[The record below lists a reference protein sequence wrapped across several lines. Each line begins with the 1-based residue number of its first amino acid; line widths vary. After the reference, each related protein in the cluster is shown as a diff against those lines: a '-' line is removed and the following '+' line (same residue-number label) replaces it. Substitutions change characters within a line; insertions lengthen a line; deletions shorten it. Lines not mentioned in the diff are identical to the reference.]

1 MQDVTRQFIVFS
13 ILTTLGWTVSA
24 QPPFQKLF
32 DNGGEFAQSL
42 GGCSLADGGN
52 ALVGIVNTSPQT
64 SQAFVTRMA
73 CNGEEVWTRL
83 LGASS
88 TVNNTF
94 PRVKADQ
101 EGRIWFTSNIGGF
114 NNYDGLVGC
123 FSPQGDL
130 VRAVRFGLNG
140 RDDQLYGLDIG
151 RDGSVYVCGQ
161 TNSRGSD
168 QSGNSAFHDVF
179 VARLDSQLNVVWAR
193 TLGNKEAIDTG
204 FDLVLDDEKNVL
216 VTGRYIVNGTFFTF
230 LLRLDSSGNILTFKG
245 FGESTVPHR
254 TYGYGIGTAS
264 DGHILLTGSTTLL
277 KQDHQSI
284 PDVFLIKTDRN
295 GTPVFQEIFLPILG
309 GDNSESG
316 SSVRELADGR
326 YAVGVPTMSFTLH
339 TQGFVPN
346 KNAVF
351 VTDTSG
357 LLSMARIYNRGGS
370 HYTRLMD
377 RPNGTL
383 LTNFSNFF
391 GGPNPGA
398 GPFRPLVIVTD
409 EQLESGCNEIDVT
422 SELIQSDAPWETFD
436 VTYSLDT
443 TFVVSPYQVAQ
454 VYAFSGQQT
463 LCETPVELAATLSL
477 SPRIC
482 SDTPVILTADTVG
495 QALTV
500 TWVTGDGSVL
510 SGGLDTTHIYREPGT
525 YTVRLVLESVCEK
538 VQAEHVLEVLPRPEK
553 RSTTKLCEGDSL
565 WIDGVWVFESGEFSE
580 TIAGIPC
587 DTLHRITLE
596 VAPCA
601 CEVRFPNLFTPN
613 RDGTNDAF
621 GAVWDCEMQ
630 ISDYHLVVF
639 NRWGRVVFESSDPA
653 RKWDGTY
660 QGKDQPSDTYAFV
673 VKGRYDFDG
682 QTVILDQRSQ
692 IILLR

>member
-1 MQDVTRQFIVFS
+1 MQVLTRQI
-13 ILTTLGWTVSA
+13 ILLLTLASFAWTVSA

-42 GGCSLADGGN
+42 GGCPLPDGGN

-64 SQAFVTRMA
+64 AQAFVTRMA
-73 CNGEEVWTRL
+73 CNGDEVWTRL
-83 LGASS
+83 LGTSS

-101 EGRIWFTSNIGGF
+101 EGRIWFTSNIGSF

-130 VRAVRFGLNG
+130 LRAVRFGLNG
-140 RDDQLYGLDIG
+140 RDDQLFGLELG

-168 QSGNSAFHDVF
+168 RTGNPAFHDVF

-193 TLGNKEAIDTG
+193 TLGNKEAIETG
-204 FDLVLDDEKNVL
+204 FDLVLDDEENVL
-216 VTGRYIVNGTFFTF
+216 VTGRYIVNGTFFSF
-230 LLRLDSSGNILTFKG
+230 LLRLDPSGNILTFKG
-245 FGESTVPHR
+245 FGESSVPHR
-254 TYGYGIGTAS
+254 TYGYGIATTS

-277 KQDHQSI
+277 KQDHLSI
-284 PDVFLIKTDRN
+284 PDVFLIKTDLE
-295 GTPVFQEIFLPILG
+295 GTPVFQEIFIPILG

-316 SSVRELADGR
+316 SSVREMADGR
-326 YAVGVPTMSFTLH
+326 YAIGVPTMSFTQH

-351 VTDTSG
+351 ITDSSG
-357 LLSMARIYNRGGS
+357 LLSLARIYNRGGS
-370 HYTRLMD
+370 HYTRLVE
-377 RPNGTL
+377 RPEGML

-409 EQLESGCNEIDVT
+409 DELQSGCNEIDVT
-422 SELIQSDAPWETFD
+422 AELIQADAPWETFG

-443 TFVVSPYQVAQ
+443 TFVVSPYQVSQA
-454 VYAFSGQQT
+454 YSFTGQQT

-477 SPRIC
+477 SPQIC
-482 SDTPVILTADTVG
+482 MGTPVMLTADTVG

-500 TWVTGDGSVL
+500 TWYAGDGSVL
-510 SGGLDTTHIYREPGT
+510 SGALDTAHVYRESGT
-525 YTVRLVLESVCEK
+525 YTIRLVLESVCEK
-538 VQAEHVLEVLPRPEK
+538 VQAEQVLVVLPQPEN
-553 RSTTKLCEGDSL
+553 RSTVKLCEGDSL
-565 WIDGVWVFESGEFSE
+565 LIDGVWVFESGEFTE
-580 TIAGIPC
+580 TIAGSPC

-613 RDGTNDAF
+613 RDGTNDTF

-630 ISDYHLVVF
+630 ISDYHLAVF
-639 NRWGRVVFESSDPA
+639 NRWGRVVFESGDPA
-653 RKWDGTY
+653 RKWDGTC

-673 VKGRYDFDG
+673 VKGRYDLDG
-682 QTVILDQRSQ
+682 QTVNLDQRGQ
-692 IILLR
+692 ITLLR